1 MTKKGGAD
9 TSFDVHNLTKTVE
22 DIDFETRELDNE
34 LATVQKDLELKE
46 SKFAELKASNEFL
59 AQKQAK
65 IEGELIFL
73 KVVSKERL
81 ANEMKEKTKQ
91 LKALTEDIAEAE
103 VELRRQ
109 EALGEMWQN
118 RKFDLIEYQRQQL
131 MQIEEKIQNG
141 PLGLRLLDLG
151 KQIKDLTAEENDN
164 SLQKMKEDA
173 DKLAKE
179 STSLSDQGKIMEQ
192 KSIVMRKE
200 MAKMEKELSKL
211 QSATKLTESRVA
223 AKKIR
228 YSKLNKDE

>member
-1 MTKKGGAD
+1 M
-9 TSFDVHNLTKTVE
+9 
-22 DIDFETRELDNE
+22 
-34 LATVQKDLELKE
+34 
-46 SKFAELKASNEFL
+46 
-59 AQKQAK
+59 
-65 IEGELIFL
+65 
-73 KVVSKERL
+73 
-81 ANEMKEKTKQ
+81 
-91 LKALTEDIAEAE
+91 KALTEDIAEAE

-141 PLGLRLLDLG
+141 PLGLRLLDLE

-228 YSKLNKDE
+228 YSKLNKYE